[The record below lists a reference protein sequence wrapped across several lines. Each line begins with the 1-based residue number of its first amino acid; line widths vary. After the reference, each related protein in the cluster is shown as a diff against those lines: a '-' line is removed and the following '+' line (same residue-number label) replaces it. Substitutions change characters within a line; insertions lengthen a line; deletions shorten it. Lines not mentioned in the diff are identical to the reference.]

1 MTPQAPRKAARW
13 REALSN
19 ERMAHIV
26 KDAFRGTSRALQAR
40 LARHGVSYSHW
51 TLLRILWQGDGV
63 TQRQLAELAGITE
76 PSTFAAVQA
85 MASLGYV
92 TRQKMPDN
100 RKEIR
105 VFVTPKGASL
115 RAVSVA
121 AAEEVNRIAL
131 DRLPQED
138 IAAARRVL
146 LAMIEHLD
154 ADMTTIA
161 AGEQRTARSGSL
173 PTAPGGSTTML
184 GQIAE

>member
-1 MTPQAPRKAARW
+1 MTPQGLRKAARW
-13 REALSN
+13 RAALSN

-63 TQRQLAELAGITE
+63 TQRQLSELAGITE

-85 MASLGYV
+85 METLGYV

-131 DRLPQED
+131 AGLAQED
-138 IAAARRVL
+138 LAAARRALV
-146 LAMIEHLD
+146 AMIENLD
-154 ADMTTIA
+154 ADMTTMT
-161 AGEQRTARSGSL
+161 AGEERTSRPASL
-173 PTAPGGSTTML
+173 PTRTSATTL